1 MRKRTEPRMWGSVL
15 GHRPQSP
22 SASASGAA
30 VRHEAQRR
38 AAAGDEI
45 IEQAKKRDALVTVEH
60 RSHLIEECHRRAA
73 EARRLADTPSVSLD
87 ERDDLLVVERRWL
100 SLAGRIEPYDEFVG
114 RRYASDHD
122 NRSRPMSSAPL
133 DGTPVRLFA
142 SLGSAIASF
151 WTAERSRKAFGAG
164 DYRAGWFLLDDDAVE
179 LNNPM
184 GWEPLTHEID
194 R

>member
-1 MRKRTEPRMWGSVL
+1 
-15 GHRPQSP
+15 
-22 SASASGAA
+22 
-30 VRHEAQRR
+30 
-38 AAAGDEI
+38 
-45 IEQAKKRDALVTVEH
+45 VTVEH
-60 RSHLIEECHRRAA
+60 RSHLIEECHRQAA
-73 EARRLADTPSVSLD
+73 EARRSADTQGVSLMRATMITAD
-87 ERDDLLVVERRWL
+87 
-100 SLAGRIEPYDEFVG
+100 P
-114 RRYASDHD
+114 
-122 NRSRPMSSAPL
+122 RPMSSAPL

-164 DYRAGWFLLDDDAVE
+164 DYRAGWFLLDDEAVE

>member
-1 MRKRTEPRMWGSVL
+1 
-15 GHRPQSP
+15 
-22 SASASGAA
+22 
-30 VRHEAQRR
+30 
-38 AAAGDEI
+38 
-45 IEQAKKRDALVTVEH
+45 VTVEH

-73 EARRLADTPSVSLD
+73 EARRLADTPGVSLD

-100 SLAGRIEPYDEFVG
+100 SLAACFGGAMIRGPSLMITADP
-114 RRYASDHD
+114 
-122 NRSRPMSSAPL
+122 RPMSSAPL

-164 DYRAGWFLLDDDAVE
+164 DYRAGWFLLDDEAVE

-194 R
+194 RSESAGQRAQQAAGAIVAIRQTDHFTPR